1 MIIDELLKLTVL
13 NTAIFKLKNGEIS
26 KYYFDMRGLISYPKL
41 LKQIGDSMY
50 NLIQNDCDLLCGVP
64 MGALPI
70 CSYLST
76 KYDIPMIMI
85 RDVVKDHGTCNT
97 IEGSFNKKNKCV
109 IIEDVIT
116 TGGFC

>member
-1 MIIDELLKLTVL
+1 M
-13 NTAIFKLKNGEIS
+13 
-26 KYYFDMRGLISYPKL
+26 
-41 LKQIGDSMY
+41 KQIGDSMY

-85 RDVVKDHGTCNT
+85 RDVVKDHSTCNT
-97 IEGSFNKKNKCV
+97 IEGSFNKKINVLLLKMLLLR
-109 IIEDVIT
+109 
-116 TGGFC
+116 GFC